1 MAQRKISLLDKAI
14 EEVAHV
20 GYFIEAK
27 GLPETAKKFVDDAF
41 IFFEKLS
48 DTKIVHKPC
57 TYYFWKEAGYR
68 CANFKKKFVV
78 AYLDLGD
85 EILIC
90 DFAIQKLLASK

>member
-1 MAQRKISLLDKAI
+1 MAQRKISILDKAI

-20 GYFIEAK
+20 GFS
-27 GLPETAKKFVDDAF
+27 LRQMD
-41 IFFEKLS
+41 
-48 DTKIVHKPC
+48 C
-57 TYYFWKEAGYR
+57 QEAGYR